1 MQDEVLDNFIKNN
14 FNKVKIKELLQDASK
29 RKYYRIKS
37 NNKSFI
43 LLDSRAE
50 LKQFYDLLKIY
61 EIIKD
66 INISIPKIFNY
77 DSNAC
82 MMILEDFG
90 DNRFD
95 KFINN
100 PEYTSHLLKIA
111 VDCLIVLKN
120 SIKIKKNSYI

>member
-1 MQDEVLDNFIKNN
+1 MQDEVLDNFIKKN

-100 PEYTSHLLKIA
+100 P
-111 VDCLIVLKN
+111 
-120 SIKIKKNSYI
+120 